1 MVLLSGL
8 RFLLIL
14 SEVSMQTHERTG
26 SRERFGRLFLTAGIA
41 CGVATAATL
50 HAQARRSPV
59 QLRAGAAL
67 GVATTSVGGG
77 KSTKVGPLLTGQFGV
92 ALSGRTDLTLELAV
106 QPFKAQNPVRDE
118 AFTAVY
124 TLAGV
129 QVGFGDRRRI
139 YLRPELGLVFRS
151 WSGTSVVV
159 PSETGLAVGLGIGRE
174 WPLGAKLG
182 LAAEGFVRLSG
193 ADELSTTLVGLGL
206 SLVPIGARPR
216 AR

>member
-1 MVLLSGL
+1 
-8 RFLLIL
+8 
-14 SEVSMQTHERTG
+14 MQTHQRIG
-26 SRERFGRLFLTAGIA
+26 HHERFGRLFVTAGFA
-41 CGVATAATL
+41 CACAVTVTAL
-50 HAQARRSPV
+50 HAQARR
-59 QLRAGAAL
+59 
-67 GVATTSVGGG
+67 GVAQARVGVAIALTRTSVGGET
-77 KSTKVGPLLTGQFGV
+77 STDFTPLLAGQLGAAV
-92 ALSGRTDLTLELAV
+92 SDGTDLVVELAV

-118 AFTAVY
+118 AFTGVY

-129 QVGFGDRRRI
+129 QVGFGESRRV

-151 WSGTSVVV
+151 WSGSSVFV

-182 LAAEGFVRLSG
+182 LAVEGFVRLSG
-193 ADELSTTLVGLGL
+193 ADELSTTLLELGG